1 MRLLSEEIKMHMVIR
16 QDLPQFIFID
26 RLWGAGGVKHSDSN
40 GSSCN
45 NLPAIDS
52 HTENRG
58 SRVFFI
64 RSR

>member
-1 MRLLSEEIKMHMVIR
+1 MRLLSEELTMHMVIS
-16 QDLPQFIFID
+16 QDLLQFLFTGRI
-26 RLWGAGGVKHSDSN
+26 WGIGGVKHSDSN

-45 NLPAIDS
+45 NLSAIDS
-52 HTENRG
+52 YTENRG

>member
-1 MRLLSEEIKMHMVIR
+1 MRLLTEKIKMHTVGS
-16 QDLPQFIFID
+16 QDLPQFIFTD
-26 RLWGAGGVKHSDSN
+26 RIWGTGEVKHSDSN

-45 NLPAIDS
+45 NVSETDS
-52 HTENRG
+52 YTENRG